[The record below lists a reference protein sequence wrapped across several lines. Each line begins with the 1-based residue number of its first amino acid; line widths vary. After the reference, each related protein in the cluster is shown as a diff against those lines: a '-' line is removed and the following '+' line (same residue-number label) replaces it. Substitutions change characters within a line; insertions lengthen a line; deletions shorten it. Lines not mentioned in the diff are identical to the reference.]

1 MQISTRPITILDFA
15 KLAIYGLFFN
25 YYCFYILRGS
35 FIPYGTPIF
44 YGVAIACVLATIF
57 QEKVSFSN
65 EIICWIVYTVL
76 SLVTA
81 VFAINMQTAINGI
94 GEYIRRLVL
103 IMMIAYICEKEGS
116 VKFAIRVLAVTAV
129 ACAASCLIMNVD
141 VSKKLELESGANI
154 STNDIGSIM
163 AFGCFAVLF
172 AFGLKEH
179 KGVIKAVI
187 KIGYII
193 VAVSVI
199 FLAGSRKS
207 ILAILILFALIF
219 LLCGRDFLKNIS
231 TLQFVLVL
239 LLIGGAVIFVYYY
252 LLPNVENTNMYL
264 RIWGRNAEDTVES
277 DQGRLDLYS
286 QALQEFGDHI
296 ICGMGFNNFS
306 IKHSSYTHST
316 YVEPLACSGII
327 GFLYLAPYVMILV
340 KQIKLIRLYRDNIEE
355 RIWQKELLAFYIAFL
370 FVGIGIPYMYKD
382 VPCIILGM
390 FIASQKISF
399 DKLNAKA
406 TEAVAEGVNSESSS
420 HSGIA
425 DCT

>member
-1 MQISTRPITILDFA
+1 MQISTRPITLLDFA

-44 YGVAIACVLATIF
+44 YGVAIACILATIF
-57 QEKVSFSN
+57 QEKFSFSK

-76 SLVTA
+76 SLITA
-81 VFAINMQTAINGI
+81 VFAINMQTALNGI
-94 GEYIRRLVL
+94 GVYIRRLVL

-179 KGVIKAVI
+179 KGLIKTII
-187 KIGYII
+187 KIGYIV

-239 LLIGGAVIFVYYY
+239 LLIVGAVIFVYYY
-252 LLPNVENTNMYL
+252 LLPNVESTDMYQ
-264 RIWGRNAEDTVES
+264 RVWGRKAEGTAES
-277 DQGRLDLYS
+277 DEGRIELYR
-286 QALQEFGDHI
+286 QALQEFGNHF
-296 ICGMGFNNFS
+296 ICGLGFNNFS
-306 IKHSSYTHST
+306 VTHGNYTHSA

-370 FVGIGIPYMYKD
+370 FVGIGIPYIYKD
-382 VPCIILGM
+382 IPCIVLGM

-399 DKLNAKA
+399 DKVLTKS
-406 TEAVAEGVNSESSS
+406 TEQVTEGVVHESITNDS
-420 HSGIA
+420 IA
-425 DCT
+425 ADS